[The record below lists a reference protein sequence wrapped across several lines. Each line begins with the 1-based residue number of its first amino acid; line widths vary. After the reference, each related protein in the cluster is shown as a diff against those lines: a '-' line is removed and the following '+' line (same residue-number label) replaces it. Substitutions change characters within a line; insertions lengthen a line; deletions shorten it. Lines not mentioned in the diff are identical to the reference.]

1 MHSDYSDSAERRG
14 SCPHLAGKLGT
25 QVGLVTLFQLELPEN
40 RHRLSPLLHGTAI
53 IPNSCTSAAGSRA
66 TKVGENRRDV
76 SLFWAYS
83 EGMSKRKN
91 KEPSQPPEPPLRQVL
106 NDFMID
112 MKVAELR
119 NTVSM
124 LEGRISDLL
133 GQKGNPPSLGD
144 GG

>member
-1 MHSDYSDSAERRG
+1 
-14 SCPHLAGKLGT
+14 
-25 QVGLVTLFQLELPEN
+25 
-40 RHRLSPLLHGTAI
+40 
-53 IPNSCTSAAGSRA
+53 
-66 TKVGENRRDV
+66 
-76 SLFWAYS
+76 
-83 EGMSKRKN
+83 
-91 KEPSQPPEPPLRQVL
+91 
-106 NDFMID
+106 MID

>member
-1 MHSDYSDSAERRG
+1 
-14 SCPHLAGKLGT
+14 
-25 QVGLVTLFQLELPEN
+25 
-40 RHRLSPLLHGTAI
+40 
-53 IPNSCTSAAGSRA
+53 
-66 TKVGENRRDV
+66 
-76 SLFWAYS
+76 
-83 EGMSKRKN
+83 MSKRKN
-91 KEPSQPPEPPLRQVL
+91 KEPSQPPEPPLGQVL

-124 LEGRISDLL
+124 FEGRISDLL